1 MAQRIFS
8 KEDFTKSNEKEY
20 QLEYKVNE
28 IGKGSDL
35 IVERLTEKGDYE
47 IIQAPLRK
55 SDDKVFI
62 IWDVPFDGRIL
73 FDL

>member
-1 MAQRIFS
+1 MAQIIFS

-20 QLEYKVNE
+20 QLEYNVNE

-47 IIQAPLRK
+47 IIQAPLQK
-55 SDDKVFI
+55 SNDKIFI
-62 IWDVPFDGRIL
+62 IWDIPFDGRIL

>member
-20 QLEYKVNE
+20 QLEYKTNE
-28 IGKGSDL
+28 IAEGSDL
-35 IVERLTEKGDYE
+35 IIERLTEKGDYE
-47 IIQAPLRK
+47 VVQAPLRK
-55 SDDKVFI
+55 SNDKVFI
-62 IWDVPFDGRIL
+62 IWDTPFEGRIL

>member
-1 MAQRIFS
+1 MAQIIFN
-8 KEDFTKSNEKEY
+8 KEDFTKNNEKEY
-20 QLEYKVNE
+20 QLEYNVNE

-47 IIQAPLRK
+47 IIQAPLRR
-55 SDDKVFI
+55 SNDKIFI
-62 IWDVPFDGRIL
+62 IWDAPFDGRIL

>member
-1 MAQRIFS
+1 MAQKIFS
-8 KEDFTKSNEKEY
+8 KEDFTKSSEKEY
-20 QLEYKVNE
+20 QLEYKISE
-28 IGKGSDL
+28 IGEGSDL

-55 SDDKVFI
+55 LNDKIFI
-62 IWDVPFDGRIL
+62 IWDTPFEGRIR

>member
-1 MAQRIFS
+1 MAQIIFN

-20 QLEYKVNE
+20 QLEYDVNE

-47 IIQAPLRK
+47 IIQAPLRRS
-55 SDDKVFI
+55 SDKIFI
-62 IWDVPFDGRIL
+62 IWDTPFNGRIL